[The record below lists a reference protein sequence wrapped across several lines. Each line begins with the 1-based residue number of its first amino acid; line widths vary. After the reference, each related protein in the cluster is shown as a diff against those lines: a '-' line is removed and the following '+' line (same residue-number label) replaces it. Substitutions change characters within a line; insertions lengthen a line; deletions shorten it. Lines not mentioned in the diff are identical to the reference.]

1 MLACHQ
7 TELLYVAAAATGAS
21 LVSAAVFMVS
31 VLSRFRKTF
40 YKPYSWARQ
49 AVDRWE
55 IVPFHFRIALITTR
69 NPQYWPKEQV
79 RAFIAENWERWTR
92 EKPAWF
98 VDPLWRESVPAWALP
113 DDQRHDGVQQDYY
126 S

>member
-1 MLACHQ
+1 MMACHQ
-7 TELLYVAAAATGAS
+7 TELLYVAAATTGAS
-21 LVSAAVFMVS
+21 LVSAAVFMMS
-31 VLSRFRKTF
+31 VPSRFRKTF

-49 AVDRWE
+49 AADTWELYSEQDR
-55 IVPFHFRIALITTR
+55 IMVIATR
-69 NPQYWPKEQV
+69 NPQHWPKEPA

-113 DDQRHDGVQQDYY
+113 DGARR
-126 S
+126 